1 MDKMLRKQAM
11 DIIGQKM
18 IEIGYGYYWLE
29 DDRNNLLIN
38 KDGKILNT
46 KYFYFLLDT
55 ASYKTVIIGNKRTN
69 TRVNHDTVSKQEYI
83 DTIFNNTIYYSN
95 ILILIQNSNG
105 TVIIET
111 TNSKLYTVN
120 KVKLTDNKISSFS
133 TREGDGVLYLEL
145 HAANSKKYNVQILDD
160 GCMIY

>member
-1 MDKMLRKQAM
+1 MLSRLKMLY
-11 DIIGQKM
+11 GQNVK
-18 IEIGYGYYWLE
+18 EIGYGYYWLE